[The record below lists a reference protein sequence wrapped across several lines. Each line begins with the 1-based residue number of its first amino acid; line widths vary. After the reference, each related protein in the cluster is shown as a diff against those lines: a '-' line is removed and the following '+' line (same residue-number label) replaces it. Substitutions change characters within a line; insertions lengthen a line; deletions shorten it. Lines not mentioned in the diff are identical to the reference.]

1 MTECVACGW
10 SERILGKGQGTRSGE
25 EVTMTKKESQ
35 PARESQ
41 VEQRVSADRRVAQR
55 RRPDEALTREL
66 QEILTGDPELDA
78 SEIEVAVEGGA
89 VTLRGTVDSGDA
101 KLLAEE
107 LVESVTGVREVHNQL
122 KVAR

>member
-1 MTECVACGW
+1 MNKKKVGEGE
-10 SERILGKGQGTRSGE
+10 SGGTSGA
-25 EVTMTKKESQ
+25 SQ
-35 PARESQ
+35 LNRPM
-41 VEQRVSADRRVAQR
+41 EQRGSIDRRVAQR
-55 RRPDEALTREL
+55 RRPDESLRGEL

-78 SEIEVAVEGGA
+78 SEIEVQVEGGA

-107 LVESVTGVREVHNQL
+107 LVESVSGVREVHNQL

>member
-1 MTECVACGW
+1 MNKKKAGREEGM
-10 SERILGKGQGTRSGE
+10 GGE
-25 EVTMTKKESQ
+25 QPWGSSQ
-35 PARESQ
+35 LNRPM
-41 VEQRVSADRRVAQR
+41 EQRGSTDRRVAQR
-55 RRPDEALTREL
+55 RRPDEALRGEL

-78 SEIEVAVEGGA
+78 SEIEVQVEGGA

>member
-1 MTECVACGW
+1 
-10 SERILGKGQGTRSGE
+10 
-25 EVTMTKKESQ
+25 MTKKEESQ
-35 PARESQ
+35 LGRERQ
-41 VEQRVSADRRVAQR
+41 VEQRASGDRRVAQR

-66 QEILTGDPELDA
+66 QEILIGDPELDA
-78 SEIEVAVEGGA
+78 SEIDVEVEGGA